1 AGGAEA
7 RGGHAG
13 GGGREQRVVAL
24 LEQVDES
31 LVQTR
36 DLGERLEVRGGRV
49 AAATLDAPAQP
60 LREARAALVPLA
72 GQVDRHLGL
81 HAAAVPVPRL
91 LDGAGQLDLLH
102 AVAEA
107 LDQLGEGLLR
117 VGVHA
122 IPVRRF
128 HESEGRRDRR
138 LLGGRRAVR
147 RVRTGARLELAL
159 VVGDARLQQQR
170 HVLDGAREETDG
182 VQRLRDARHA
192 AARDEPAR
200 RLQPVDAAVGRGPD
214 RGAARLAAE
223 GQRYHPGGDGG
234 GRAARGSAGR
244 VRGIVRIARLAR
256 GAARELG

>member
-1 AGGAEA
+1 MGMAILLP
-7 RGGHAG
+7 
-13 GGGREQRVVAL
+13 GR
-24 LEQVDES
+24 
-31 LVQTR
+31 T
-36 DLGERLEVRGGRV
+36 GYGKTPTGRV
-49 AAATLDAPAQP
+49 YARRSVSTSQRAVRKSRPSPWRGPTSCTPSGRPLAPLMSGTL
-60 LREARAALVPLA
+60 RAGTALVPLA

-81 HAAAVPVPRL
+81 HDEAVPVPRL

-192 AARDEPAR
+192 PAGAQPAR
-200 RLQPVDAAVGRGPD
+200 RLQPVD
-214 RGAARLAAE
+214 
-223 GQRYHPGGDGG
+223 
-234 GRAARGSAGR
+234 
-244 VRGIVRIARLAR
+244 
-256 GAARELG
+256 